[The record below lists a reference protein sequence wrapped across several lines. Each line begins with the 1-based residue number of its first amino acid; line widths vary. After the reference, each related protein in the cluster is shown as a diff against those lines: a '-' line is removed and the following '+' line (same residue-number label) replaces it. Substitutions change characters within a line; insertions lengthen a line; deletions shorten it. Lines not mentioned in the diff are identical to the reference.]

1 MYFVLFLNWRYY
13 WCIQLV
19 KRKKKKIKAR
29 VRTLKWN
36 STQKSLLY
44 FHISSTQLWGKKK
57 QIKKKL
63 WEQYVT
69 EGKAEKKQRKHWTL
83 FVPPK
88 QKTFFQTLPKTVHK
102 EQFFK
107 WKHQSYLI
115 HELGSATENTLRS
128 NGELSK
134 GTNHP
139 EQQNWLQ
146 DMEKTPAGR
155 SVK

>member
-1 MYFVLFLNWRYY
+1 M
-13 WCIQLV
+13 
-19 KRKKKKIKAR
+19 
-29 VRTLKWN
+29 RTLKWN

-57 QIKKKL
+57 QIKKKNVRTICH
-63 WEQYVT
+63 WRESW
-69 EGKAEKKQRKHWTL
+69 KKQRKHWTL

-88 QKTFFQTLPKTVHK
+88 QKTFFQTLPKTVYK

-155 SVK
+155 SVKEQKESNYSSAKNVVSTI